1 MEGPLICLD
10 ANYLIG
16 GVSEKRPESAHL
28 LAWAAA
34 GETFCTAA
42 PAWYEFLCGPVGQ
55 EQIDAM
61 LAILNGRIIPF
72 DDALAQS
79 AARLFNAIRR
89 PRRLRVDVMIAA
101 TAISGKARLATLN
114 HKDFKPLIPL
124 GLELATPE

>member
-1 MEGPLICLD
+1 MICLD

-42 PAWYEFLCGPVGQ
+42 PAWYEFLCGPVDQ
-55 EQIDAM
+55 DQIETM

-72 DDALAQS
+72 DDALAQR

-114 HKDFKPLIPL
+114 HKDFKPLVPL
-124 GLELATPE
+124 GLELANPV